1 VPRLPLCASVS
12 VIARPLLGRLRAA
25 FERDLIEQSVA
36 ERVTKAALAAALVWV
51 AIWWALS

>member
-1 VPRLPLCASVS
+1 VS